1 MKNFSTWMILSLD
14 VIFWLLRVVA
24 TYTDAM
30 AIEFMVKPMDVNTEI
45 LLLFVALLAFIFIA
59 KRKIFGGVLYLV
71 AYGGYFGVYL
81 WNTFILKES
90 AGDFMNIF
98 FSFIGIVL
106 ALITLLDLLL
116 DKNRKLNPTDRKTDW
131 FYKDKKYDMQ
141 KDEILYEN
149 YLTKEKVLEI
159 IELCDKNSIYY
170 NIYTENAVLA
180 KSLNYNVAFYNY
192 ENTKKSSDKKT
203 DINIVEDMYNYIKNS
218 NLNKFL
224 KITICDENK
233 IVFSSILRKIK
244 NISDIDVLEVSHMSQ
259 KKIKTG
265 TKEVEVGYFYTEVS
279 SKNVDKWF
287 AIEKVMELENI
298 KKEEVMALGDNNNDI
313 VMIKNAGLGVAMGHS
328 NEQVKKVADY
338 ITVDNNEDGV
348 AKAIEQYVLQYY

>member
-1 MKNFSTWMILSLD
+1 MYKLITIDLDGTLLNRYGEVTEYTKDIIKKTTNKGIL
-14 VIFWLLRVVA
+14 VV
-24 TYTDAM
+24 
-30 AIEFMVKPMDVNTEI
+30 
-45 LLLFVALLAFIFIA
+45 LASGRISESVLTIA
-59 KRKIFGGVLYLV
+59 KEIGADKYYISGNGSVL
-71 AYGGYFGVYL
+71 
-81 WNTFILKES
+81 
-90 AGDFMNIF
+90 
-98 FSFIGIVL
+98 
-106 ALITLLDLLL
+106 
-116 DKNRKLNPTDRKTDW
+116 
-131 FYKDKKYDMQ
+131 YDMQ

-224 KITICDENK
+224 KITICDESK
-233 IVFSSILRKIK
+233 IVFSSILKKIK

-338 ITVDNNEDGV
+338 ITLDNNEDGV

>member
-1 MKNFSTWMILSLD
+1 MYKLITIDLD
-14 VIFWLLRVVA
+14 GTLLNRYGEVTEYTKDIIKKTTNKGVLVV
-24 TYTDAM
+24 
-30 AIEFMVKPMDVNTEI
+30 
-45 LLLFVALLAFIFIA
+45 LASGRISESVLTIA
-59 KRKIFGGVLYLV
+59 KEIGADKYYISGNGSVL
-71 AYGGYFGVYL
+71 
-81 WNTFILKES
+81 
-90 AGDFMNIF
+90 
-98 FSFIGIVL
+98 
-106 ALITLLDLLL
+106 
-116 DKNRKLNPTDRKTDW
+116 
-131 FYKDKKYDMQ
+131 YDMQ

-224 KITICDENK
+224 KITICDESK
-233 IVFSSILRKIK
+233 IVFSSILKKIK

-287 AIEKVMELENI
+287 AIEKVMQIENI

-313 VMIKNAGLGVAMGHS
+313 IMIKNAGLGVAMGHS
-328 NEQVKKVADY
+328 NDEVKKVADY
-338 ITVDNNEDGV
+338 ITENNNEDGV
-348 AKAIEQYVLQYY
+348 AKAIEKYVL

>member
-1 MKNFSTWMILSLD
+1 MYKLITIDLD
-14 VIFWLLRVVA
+14 GTLLNRYGEVTEYTKDIIKKTTNKGVLVV
-24 TYTDAM
+24 
-30 AIEFMVKPMDVNTEI
+30 
-45 LLLFVALLAFIFIA
+45 LASGRISESVLTIA
-59 KRKIFGGVLYLV
+59 KEIGADKYYISGNGSVL
-71 AYGGYFGVYL
+71 
-81 WNTFILKES
+81 
-90 AGDFMNIF
+90 
-98 FSFIGIVL
+98 
-106 ALITLLDLLL
+106 
-116 DKNRKLNPTDRKTDW
+116 
-131 FYKDKKYDMQ
+131 YDMQ

-224 KITICDENK
+224 KITICDESK
-233 IVFSSILRKIK
+233 IVFSSILKKIK

>member
-1 MKNFSTWMILSLD
+1 MYKLITIDLD
-14 VIFWLLRVVA
+14 GTLLNRYGEVTEYTKDIIKKTTNKGVLVV
-24 TYTDAM
+24 
-30 AIEFMVKPMDVNTEI
+30 
-45 LLLFVALLAFIFIA
+45 LASGRISESVLTIA
-59 KRKIFGGVLYLV
+59 KEIGADKYYISGNGSVL
-71 AYGGYFGVYL
+71 
-81 WNTFILKES
+81 
-90 AGDFMNIF
+90 
-98 FSFIGIVL
+98 
-106 ALITLLDLLL
+106 
-116 DKNRKLNPTDRKTDW
+116 
-131 FYKDKKYDMQ
+131 YDMQ

-203 DINIVEDMYNYIKNS
+203 DINIVEDMYNYIRNS

-348 AKAIEQYVLQYY
+348 AKAIEQYVL

>member
-1 MKNFSTWMILSLD
+1 MYKLITIDLD
-14 VIFWLLRVVA
+14 GTLLNRYGEVTEYTKDIIKKTTNKGVLVV
-24 TYTDAM
+24 
-30 AIEFMVKPMDVNTEI
+30 
-45 LLLFVALLAFIFIA
+45 LASGRISESVLTIA
-59 KRKIFGGVLYLV
+59 KEIGADKYYISGNGSVL
-71 AYGGYFGVYL
+71 
-81 WNTFILKES
+81 
-90 AGDFMNIF
+90 
-98 FSFIGIVL
+98 
-106 ALITLLDLLL
+106 
-116 DKNRKLNPTDRKTDW
+116 
-131 FYKDKKYDMQ
+131 YDMQ

-224 KITICDENK
+224 KITICDESK
-233 IVFSSILRKIK
+233 IVFSSIL
-244 NISDIDVLEVSHMSQ
+244 

>member
-1 MKNFSTWMILSLD
+1 MYKLITIDLD
-14 VIFWLLRVVA
+14 GTLLNRYGEVTEYTKDIIKKTTNKGVLVV
-24 TYTDAM
+24 
-30 AIEFMVKPMDVNTEI
+30 
-45 LLLFVALLAFIFIA
+45 LASGRISESVLTIA
-59 KRKIFGGVLYLV
+59 KEIGADKYYISGNGSVL
-71 AYGGYFGVYL
+71 
-81 WNTFILKES
+81 
-90 AGDFMNIF
+90 
-98 FSFIGIVL
+98 
-106 ALITLLDLLL
+106 
-116 DKNRKLNPTDRKTDW
+116 
-131 FYKDKKYDMQ
+131 YDMQ

-203 DINIVEDMYNYIKNS
+203 DINIVEDMYNYIRNS

-233 IVFSSILRKIK
+233 IVFFSILRKIK

-348 AKAIEQYVLQYY
+348 AKAIERYVL